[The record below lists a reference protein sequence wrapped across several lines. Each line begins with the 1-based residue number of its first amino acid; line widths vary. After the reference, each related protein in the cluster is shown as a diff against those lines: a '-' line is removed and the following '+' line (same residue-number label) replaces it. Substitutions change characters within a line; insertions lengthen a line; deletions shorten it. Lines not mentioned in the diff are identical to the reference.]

1 MKRLLV
7 LFFMI
12 LALSAC
18 TEDYDAF
25 GASDYRTLDELVFE
39 NQDGDARIFSD
50 EHKIQV
56 TLVAPSDSFV
66 WDSVKVKKIGV
77 SHFCLAP
84 SCGKQG
90 AELPAR
96 FCKIGLHS
104 EKGRL
109 FEGEIKQGE

>member
-1 MKRLLV
+1 MKQLLF

-39 NQDGDARIFSD
+39 NQEDDARIFSD

-56 TLVAPSDSFV
+56 TLVAPCCPF
-66 WDSVKVKKIGV
+66 GF
-77 SHFCLAP
+77 FCLGFGDDRENRGEPFCVAP

-90 AELPAR
+90 AEFPA
-96 FCKIGLHS
+96 
-104 EKGRL
+104 
-109 FEGEIKQGE
+109 